1 MANTSDLIRIGFDV
15 ESGMKKALAEIEKGN
30 ADIQKKVD
38 GNHIEYKISGD
49 DSQLKS
55 LISEISKLKPHA
67 LTVDFDDSDFRKRLG
82 DIESLTVN
90 KAKSIGDNFA
100 NSISKEIQNSNIES
114 TLQNILGNGVK
125 INKTQI
131 AKKIGELRTE
141 IRNGLGENN
150 VNLSSILGDS
160 SQLEKYISMYRE
172 MATLSEYIE
181 HNMGGRKLAK
191 VADLNSLENISK
203 EITTLFSSADFSTV
217 TAKIN
222 EEFSSSFEKVREFL
236 YQMSNIGTGSFG
248 DLTNI
253 TNILNSQIDSVDK
266 NIKELEGDISSL
278 GNRANSIRELSSAI
292 TENDIDYKTD
302 KYQKLISAIK
312 EYINLGGKIK
322 DAGTFSI
329 GNLKNKSL
337 SDLWD
342 FLGQSNQLKENTK
355 VQQFMEQMISQREK
369 LSNILGGI
377 TSIGNP
383 LDSSVADTGRIINNQ
398 SEAFHNMSI
407 VGTQSIET
415 IIQKLNE
422 LKSIIIEISDMKLLP
437 EITSEEMLS
446 LKNSFSK
453 INDYLREVSNVTLL
467 PELDKNFNDILKQ
480 KINNLGSYEL
490 KINPV
495 VTDDS
500 ALKKANEN
508 TLKAVSKKN
517 VASSEET
524 TVVKNNPVVSSPT
537 IPDYSVNIEQLSNLE
552 KTVELV
558 KQAFYNMSTAISET
572 KIANEIA
579 IQKEISDIN
588 NLFTSL
594 DAGIEKYKSFI
605 EIANNANL
613 NLNATSKNE
622 DMNSIKQTES
632 ATVEA
637 IQAKKD
643 FATANEAVQASVHDS
658 ESPLKIEA
666 ELMDKVAESAE
677 KAANAK
683 KTFAEANKQVADSAT
698 KSNGSLSSTNSSA
711 KKVTDDLVE
720 TDVAIRKNSKSF
732 KEIISSLDIEE
743 NKIRNIKKL
752 IESTNKKGEIVY
764 KVSYDNGSNEIYGK
778 NGKLLDSNIVKF
790 KNNSSEINKMEAKVS
805 SLEQKMNGLTNV
817 SDKLRIKFEALK
829 STFMFWND
837 QLSDNSIGIDQYK
850 NNVDALINNFNN
862 VINAEKEL
870 EKSNSKKQTQQDAD
884 LSKNAYDELIKTI
897 NLYKETTIRIA
908 KGETFKNDIKDAEI
922 LRKKIEE
929 LQNNKYLTE
938 KQKNDSNAILVDHFD
953 HTINN
958 IEQEKSRKQG
968 ISDSKAFNKDWNE
981 AIRYNAKFD
990 EALLNTT
997 KIMDGL
1003 STPKELDNDFLRLI
1017 DEVDKLDTKLKNCKL
1032 DPSEYNKLIDTK
1044 TKEYNKKVNIQQ
1056 NREVEEYNASAEAE
1070 RIAAVKQ
1077 QKNVIDELNRS
1088 LSRYEKLQKRIAN
1101 GKALSTDE
1109 TEAKAL
1115 LKDIETLRNSEVL
1128 SPEKLQFAEERLK
1141 DIQKEVAD
1149 ITKRLNESSS
1159 NGKSIQDRVSKI
1171 TSNFNTSKDNA
1182 NSNEYN
1188 HSIDTQLYR
1197 DAANA
1202 VGSLNDKLS
1211 QNSLISKAEIDHAS
1225 ELVLKFSQLAQAE
1238 QTLNTQTQSLSDAQK
1253 IVNQH
1258 LRTMTGTS
1266 GEILKQGV
1274 FKTGKNGISTLL
1286 TTIRDT
1292 SGEIKDLKFTYNDSV
1307 VSMQNTTKSLETQL
1321 IGLPKVF
1328 DTLKKKSKEL
1338 LVYWTANALNP
1349 YAIIYRGRRI
1359 FNVVKELD
1367 DTFTEMRKVSD
1378 ESVSSLK
1385 AYQKESFST
1394 ADAVGTTAKQI
1405 QNSTADWMR
1414 LGESLNEAAN
1424 SAKISNVLL
1433 KVSEFDNIDDAT
1445 KSLTSMA
1452 QAYKE
1457 LSKTEI
1463 VDIINQIGNN
1473 FSISTDE
1480 LATSLQS
1487 SAATL
1492 KLMGND
1498 LAESVAMVTTANS
1511 IMQDPD
1517 SVSAG
1522 LRTISLRIVGTK
1534 ESEKELEALGEEVD
1548 AFVKDTNSKKQQIIA
1563 DYTAVA
1569 SNGFKGFNI
1578 LDDNGNYKNTYEIL
1592 SGIADIYKE
1601 IVEQDKKLGTNHATA
1616 LVEELAGKNRSSI
1629 ASAILSDPEQ
1639 LKAVKESAENA
1650 DGSAQEEL
1658 DKYLDSIDGKLEQLI
1673 NKAQELASVTFDSD
1687 FLKDTISSLTTIL
1700 NLITKLV
1707 NFTGTGSLLSGGA
1720 GIAINKMLG

>member
-82 DIESLTVN
+82 DIESLTAN

-125 INKTQI
+125 VNKTQI

-141 IRNGLGENN
+141 IKNGLGENN

-217 TAKIN
+217 TTKIN

-355 VQQFMEQMISQREK
+355 AKQLMEQMILQREK

-377 TSIGNP
+377 SSIGNP

-500 ALKKANEN
+500 VLKKVNEN

-579 IQKEISDIN
+579 TQKEITDIN
-588 NLFTSL
+588 NLFASL
-594 DAGIEKYKSFI
+594 DTGIEKYRIFI

-613 NLNATSKNE
+613 NATSKNE
-622 DMNSIKQTES
+622 DINSIKQVES

-643 FATANEAVQASVHDS
+643 FATANEAVQTSVHDS
-658 ESPLKIEA
+658 ESPLKLEA
-666 ELMDKVAESAE
+666 KLMDQVAESARQ
-677 KAANAK
+677 AANAK
-683 KTFAEANKQVADSAT
+683 KTFVEANKQVADSAS
-698 KSNGSLSSTNSSA
+698 KSNGSLSS
-711 KKVTDDLVE
+711 
-720 TDVAIRKNSKSF
+720 
-732 KEIISSLDIEE
+732 
-743 NKIRNIKKL
+743 
-752 IESTNKKGEIVY
+752 
-764 KVSYDNGSNEIYGK
+764 SN
-778 NGKLLDSNIVKF
+778 
-790 KNNSSEINKMEAKVS
+790 
-805 SLEQKMNGLTNV
+805 
-817 SDKLRIKFEALK
+817 
-829 STFMFWND
+829 
-837 QLSDNSIGIDQYK
+837 
-850 NNVDALINNFNN
+850 
-862 VINAEKEL
+862 
-870 EKSNSKKQTQQDAD
+870 
-884 LSKNAYDELIKTI
+884 
-897 NLYKETTIRIA
+897 
-908 KGETFKNDIKDAEI
+908 
-922 LRKKIEE
+922 
-929 LQNNKYLTE
+929 
-938 KQKNDSNAILVDHFD
+938 
-953 HTINN
+953 INN
-958 IEQEKSRKQG
+958 IEGEKSRKQG
-968 ISDSKAFNKDWNE
+968 ISDSKTFNKDWDD

-990 EALLNTT
+990 KALLNTK
-997 KIMDGL
+997 KIMDSL
-1003 STPKELDNDFLRLI
+1003 STPKVLENDFLRLI
-1017 DEVDKLDTKLKNCKL
+1017 DEVNELDTKLKNCKL
-1032 DPSEYNKLIDTK
+1032 DPSEYNKLIDSK
-1044 TKEYNKKVNIQQ
+1044 TKEYNKKVTIQQ
-1056 NREVEEYNASAEAE
+1056 NRDVEEYNARAEAE
-1070 RIAAVKQ
+1070 RNAEVNRQKEENIKKIERE
-1077 QKNVIDELNRS
+1077 KNVIDELNKS
-1088 LSRYEKLQKRIAN
+1088 ISRYEKLQKRIAN
-1101 GKALSTDE
+1101 GKSVSSDE
-1109 TEAKAL
+1109 TEAQEL
-1115 LKDIETLRNSEVL
+1115 LNRIHELQRQDIL
-1128 SPEKLQFAEERLK
+1128 SSDKLNDSNRRLEN
-1141 DIQKEVAD
+1141 IRKEVED

-1159 NGKSIQDRVSKI
+1159 NGKSIQDRISKI
-1171 TSNFNTSKDNA
+1171 TNNFNTSKDNA
-1182 NSNEYN
+1182 NSNEFN
-1188 HSIDTQLYR
+1188 HSVDTQLYR

-1211 QNSLISKAEIDHAS
+1211 QNSSISKAEIDHAS

-1238 QTLNTQTQSLSDAQK
+1238 QTLNTKTQSLSDAQK

-1463 VDIINQIGNN
+1463 VDILNQIGNN

-1522 LRTISLRIVGTK
+1522 LRTISLRIVGTE

-1658 DKYLDSIDGKLEQLI
+1658 DKYLDSIDGKLEQLT

-1700 NLITKLV
+1700 NLVTKLV
-1707 NFTGTGSLLSGGA
+1707 NFTGTGSLFSGGV